1 MSTASTSL
9 QQSMAETPAVI
20 AELYLKFGESAFVR
34 QHTAEGMPT
43 LWLGREK
50 LLEVLKFLRDDYR
63 PRYEMLLD
71 VTAIDERL
79 RVHRG
84 GQPESDFTVVY
95 QLISYSGNCDI
106 RLKVALK
113 EPDLKVPTII
123 SLWPAANWHER
134 ECWDMFGVVFD
145 GHPNLS
151 RIYTPPT
158 WVGHPLRK
166 DHPARATEMEP
177 YRLDD
182 DIVDTEQEAMKFK
195 PEEWGLERKSD
206 TSEFMF
212 LNFGPNHPAAHGVI
226 RFALQLDGEYV
237 LDVVPDVGYHH
248 RGAEKMGERQTW
260 HTYIPYTD
268 RIDYL
273 GGVMNNLPYVMA
285 VEKMAGIEVPERV
298 KVIRVMLAEF
308 FRICSHLLFFG
319 TWAVDLGQLSPL
331 FYAFVDREKA
341 FNIIESITGGRMH
354 PSWFRI
360 GGVAQDLPNGWE
372 VRVREF
378 VDMFPKKLLEY
389 NKMVMANTVIKQ
401 RTIGVGKMNTQDAYD
416 WGMTGPA
423 LRATGLEWDYRK
435 NRPYSGYE
443 NFEFEVPIAVNGD
456 CYDRAAVRVE
466 EMRQSCEIIRQCL
479 ENMPSGPYK
488 SDHHLTTPPLKEDSK
503 QDIETLIN
511 HFLSVSWGPVM
522 EPSEVSMAI
531 EATKG
536 INSYYL
542 INDGGS
548 GSYRTRIRT
557 PSFIH
562 IQAIPFLSRGLMLAD
577 FTAVVATTDFVMA
590 DVDK

>member
-9 QQSMAETPAVI
+9 QQSMTETPAVI
-20 AELYLKFGESAFVR
+20 TELYLKYGESSFVR
-34 QHTAEGMPT
+34 QNTAEGMTT

-63 PRYEMLLD
+63 PRFEMLLD

-79 RVHRG
+79 RVHRD

-95 QLISYSGNCDI
+95 QLLSYSGNCDI
-106 RLKVALK
+106 RLKIALK
-113 EPDLKVPTII
+113 ETDLTIPTII

-134 ECWDMFGVVFD
+134 ECWDMFGVVFE

-166 DHPARATEMEP
+166 DHPARATEMDP

-182 DIVDTEQEAMKFK
+182 DIVDTEQEAMKFN

-237 LDVVPDVGYHH
+237 MDVVPDVGYHH

-285 VEKMAGIEVPERV
+285 VEKMAGIEVPDRV

-401 RTIGVGKMNTQDAYD
+401 RTVGVGKMNTQDAYD

-435 NRPYSGYE
+435 DRPYSGYE
-443 NFEFEVPIAVNGD
+443 NFEFEVPI
-456 CYDRAAVRVE
+456 
-466 EMRQSCEIIRQCL
+466 
-479 ENMPSGPYK
+479 
-488 SDHHLTTPPLKEDSK
+488 
-503 QDIETLIN
+503 
-511 HFLSVSWGPVM
+511 
-522 EPSEVSMAI
+522 
-531 EATKG
+531 
-536 INSYYL
+536 
-542 INDGGS
+542 GGE
-548 GSYRTRIRT
+548 
-557 PSFIH
+557 
-562 IQAIPFLSRGLMLAD
+562 RGLL
-577 FTAVVATTDFVMA
+577 
-590 DVDK
+590 

>member
-1 MSTASTSL
+1 M
-9 QQSMAETPAVI
+9 
-20 AELYLKFGESAFVR
+20 
-34 QHTAEGMPT
+34 
-43 LWLGREK
+43 
-50 LLEVLKFLRDDYR
+50 
-63 PRYEMLLD
+63 
-71 VTAIDERL
+71 
-79 RVHRG
+79 
-84 GQPESDFTVVY
+84 
-95 QLISYSGNCDI
+95 
-106 RLKVALK
+106 
-113 EPDLKVPTII
+113 
-123 SLWPAANWHER
+123 
-134 ECWDMFGVVFD
+134 
-145 GHPNLS
+145 
-151 RIYTPPT
+151 
-158 WVGHPLRK
+158 
-166 DHPARATEMEP
+166 
-177 YRLDD
+177 
-182 DIVDTEQEAMKFK
+182 
-195 PEEWGLERKSD
+195 GLERKSEN
-206 TSEFMF
+206 SEFMF

-248 RGAEKMGERQTW
+248 RGAEKMGERQSW

-401 RTIGVGKMNTQDAYD
+401 RTVGVGKMNTQDAYD

-443 NFEFEVPIAVNGD
+443 NFDFEVPIAVNGD

-488 SDHHLTTPPLKEDSK
+488 SDHPLTTPPLKEDSK

-511 HFLSVSWGPVM
+511 HFLSVSWGQLWSQVKCPWLLKRLK
-522 EPSEVSMAI
+522 E
-531 EATKG
+531 
-536 INSYYL
+536 L
-542 INDGGS
+542 IL
-548 GSYRTRIRT
+548 I
-557 PSFIH
+557 I
-562 IQAIPFLSRGLMLAD
+562 
-577 FTAVVATTDFVMA
+577 
-590 DVDK
+590 

>member
-9 QQSMAETPAVI
+9 QQSMTETPAVI
-20 AELYLKFGESAFVR
+20 TELYLKYGESSFVR
-34 QHTAEGMPT
+34 QNTAEGMPT

-63 PRYEMLLD
+63 PRFEMLLD

-79 RVHRG
+79 RVHRD

-95 QLISYSGNCDI
+95 QLLSYSGNCDI

-113 EPDLKVPTII
+113 ETDLTIPTII

-134 ECWDMFGVVFD
+134 ECWDMFGVVFE

-166 DHPARATEMEP
+166 DHPARATEMDP

-182 DIVDTEQEAMKFK
+182 DIVDTEQEAMKFN

-237 LDVVPDVGYHH
+237 MDVVPDVGYHH

-285 VEKMAGIEVPERV
+285 VEKMAGIEVPDRV

-401 RTIGVGKMNTQDAYD
+401 RTVGVGKMNTQDAYD

-435 NRPYSGYE
+435 DRPYSGYE
-443 NFEFEVPIAVNGD
+443 NFEFEVPIGVNGD
-456 CYDRAAVRVE
+456 CYDRAAIRVE

-488 SDHHLTTPPLKEDSK
+488 SDHPLTTPPLKEDSK

-548 GSYRTRIRT
+548 GAYRTRIRT

>member
-1 MSTASTSL
+1 
-9 QQSMAETPAVI
+9 MAETPAVI

-79 RVHRG
+79 RVHRD

-113 EPDLKVPTII
+113 EADLKVPTII

-134 ECWDMFGVVFD
+134 ECWDMFGVVFE

-166 DHPARATEMEP
+166 DHPARATEMDP

-285 VEKMAGIEVPERV
+285 VEKMAGIEVPDRV

>member
-1 MSTASTSL
+1 LSTASTSL

-372 VRVREF
+372 FRVREF

>member
-372 VRVREF
+372 FRVREF

>member
-1 MSTASTSL
+1 MSTANTSL
-9 QQSMAETPAVI
+9 QQSMAEIPSVI
-20 AELYLKFGESAFVR
+20 AELYLKFGESSFVR

-43 LWLGREK
+43 LWLGRDK

-79 RVHRG
+79 RVHRD

-95 QLISYSGNCDI
+95 QLISYSGNSDI

-113 EPDLKVPTII
+113 ETDLKIPTII

-134 ECWDMFGVVFD
+134 ECWDMFGVVFE

-166 DHPARATEMEP
+166 DHPARATEMDP

-182 DIVDTEQEAMKFK
+182 DIVDTEQEAMKFN
-195 PEEWGLERKSD
+195 PEEWGLERKSEN
-206 TSEFMF
+206 SEFMF

-248 RGAEKMGERQTW
+248 RGAEKMGERQSW

-378 VDMFPKKLLEY
+378 VDMFPKKLFEY
-389 NKMVMANTVIKQ
+389 HKMVMDNTVIKQ

-443 NFEFEVPIAVNGD
+443 NFEFEVPIAANGD

-488 SDHHLTTPPLKEDSK
+488 SDHPLTTPPLKEDSK

-522 EPSEVSMAI
+522 EPSEVSMGI